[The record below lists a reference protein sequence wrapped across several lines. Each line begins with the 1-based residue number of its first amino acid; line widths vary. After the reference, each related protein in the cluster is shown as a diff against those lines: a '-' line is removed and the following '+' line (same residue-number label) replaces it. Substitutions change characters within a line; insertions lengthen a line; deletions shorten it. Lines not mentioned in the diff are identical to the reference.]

1 MDSHPQS
8 KPDFPIREAR
18 LRILATSDLHMHL
31 LSFDYVKSCAN
42 KAGSLAK
49 IATLIRQAREEA
61 AAANEIC
68 LLIDNGDTWQG
79 NPLADILARGGG
91 RKLHPMTRA
100 MNYLHYDAVG
110 IGNHDFDFGIKY
122 LSDCIS
128 KLSASVICSNIQSES
143 LEGVAEYALL
153 ERRVDH
159 MDGTCETFRIGILS
173 STPDRTYISNRHH
186 LADRAVFQ
194 RPLPVLR
201 QGAKH
206 LRAKGADVVVVLA
219 HMGFPQVDEGVHAQ
233 NELAQVA
240 AIPEVDAVVGGH
252 THQRFPDQRIT
263 SLEKKALSIGLV
275 QGTPVVQPGAAGS
288 DLGQIRVTL
297 SRPKNGRGWKIEK
310 AKAFLTSV
318 KADTNED
325 AAVVKLAANAHR
337 DTIAFLDQPAA
348 KILKPMNTF
357 FALARPS
364 PVQAL
369 MATAKHH
376 MIANAIEDTELA
388 ALPLLSVASATLTG
402 GLDGPD
408 NFISLPAG
416 EIKNRHIAGLNP
428 YANQV
433 WAVRATGARVI
444 DWLERSAMIFN
455 TLAADA
461 PDQMLINPNVPGFR
475 YDAVFGL
482 SYVIDPRKAPGF
494 DDAGRKIAGRA
505 GRVSRVT
512 WQGQPLDPSMDFL
525 VATTDHRA
533 GGGGI
538 YQPFKGDKIV
548 VKGKVPLQTAVHE
561 YLQNPC
567 CDEIRSARPWQLAP
581 DMGVSAI
588 LLSSPEAAE
597 HLDEIREFAP
607 ETCGFDREGFL
618 KVRLHL

>member
-1 MDSHPQS
+1 M
-8 KPDFPIREAR
+8 
-18 LRILATSDLHMHL
+18 
-31 LSFDYVKSCAN
+31 
-42 KAGSLAK
+42 
-49 IATLIRQAREEA
+49 
-61 AAANEIC
+61 
-68 LLIDNGDTWQG
+68 
-79 NPLADILARGGG
+79 
-91 RKLHPMTRA
+91 
-100 MNYLHYDAVG
+100 
-110 IGNHDFDFGIKY
+110 
-122 LSDCIS
+122 
-128 KLSASVICSNIQSES
+128 
-143 LEGVAEYALL
+143 
-153 ERRVDH
+153 
-159 MDGTCETFRIGILS
+159 
-173 STPDRTYISNRHH
+173 
-186 LADRAVFQ
+186 
-194 RPLPVLR
+194 
-201 QGAKH
+201 
-206 LRAKGADVVVVLA
+206 
-219 HMGFPQVDEGVHAQ
+219 
-233 NELAQVA
+233 
-240 AIPEVDAVVGGH
+240 
-252 THQRFPDQRIT
+252 
-263 SLEKKALSIGLV
+263 
-275 QGTPVVQPGAAGS
+275 VQPGAVGS

-364 PVQAL
+364 PVHAL